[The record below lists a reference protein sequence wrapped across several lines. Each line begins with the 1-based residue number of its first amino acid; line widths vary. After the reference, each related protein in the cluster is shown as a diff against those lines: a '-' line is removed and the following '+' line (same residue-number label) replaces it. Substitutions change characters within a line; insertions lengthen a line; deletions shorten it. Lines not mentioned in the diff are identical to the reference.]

1 MVNLFVSNGLG
12 VLALQRRFAT
22 QAALGL
28 A

>member
-1 MVNLFVSNGLG
+1 VSLFVSNGLG

>member
-1 MVNLFVSNGLG
+1 MVNLFISNGLG
-12 VLALQRRFAT
+12 VLALQRRFAI